1 MLKKILA
8 TNVIYL
14 SIEHKDKHF
23 ARYFNILDSIF
34 KKIRLCED
42 NILNINELLEVPKS
56 ISGIREKI

>member
-1 MLKKILA
+1 M
-8 TNVIYL
+8 
-14 SIEHKDKHF
+14 SIEHKDMHF